1 RLQRRRPLAHA
12 GGGQRAPARLGR
24 RAHAPFRLGPPA
36 GAGEGVAMAMDW
48 LDDLETRVHDAAE
61 RLRELKDQNAD
72 LERRIAE
79 LETKLA
85 AAAEAGHAGASDAFD
100 WAAERD
106 DIRRRVEKL
115 AASLD
120 ELLEE

>member
-1 RLQRRRPLAHA
+1 
-12 GGGQRAPARLGR
+12 
-24 RAHAPFRLGPPA
+24 
-36 GAGEGVAMAMDW
+36 MAMDW

-79 LETKLA
+79 LEAKLA
-85 AAAEAGHAGASDAFD
+85 AAPEAEPADSSAASE

-106 DIRRRVEKL
+106 DIRRRVERL
-115 AASLD
+115 AATLE
-120 ELLEE
+120 ELLEG